1 VHQVAVKICLSIL
14 FFSITSA
21 NATEQINGQRTDIVD
36 RNGVVLATNVKTAAL
51 YAHPQ
56 ELIDPKGTVE
66 KLVQIFPDLNAKRLL
81 SNFTGHRKFD
91 WVKKKVSPKQK
102 LAVLEIGEAGLS
114 FIPREM
120 RLYPHGHLAAHILGG
135 ARFGREDFLAAEVIG
150 AAGIEIT
157 FDDYLRDMDN
167 IDALLQLS

>member
-1 VHQVAVKICLSIL
+1 MHQVAVKICLSIL
-14 FFSITSA
+14 FFSITAA
-21 NATEQINGQRTDIVD
+21 NATEQINGQRADIVD
-36 RNGVVLATNVKTAAL
+36 RNGIILATNIETVAL

-81 SNFTGHRKFD
+81 SNFTGPRKFD

-102 LAVLEIGEAGLS
+102 QAVLDIGEAGLG
-114 FIPREM
+114 FVPREM

-135 ARFGREDFLAAEVIG
+135 ARFGREEFLAAEVIG
-150 AAGIEIT
+150 AASIEST
-157 FDDYLRDMDN
+157 FDDYLLDEDN
-167 IDALLQLS
+167 IDAPLQL